1 MATLKEQDI
10 VLHTTD
16 SSGNPVI
23 QLPVTRL
30 GNVEGQD
37 SKLVHTTGNE
47 TVAGTKTF
55 SSSPIAP
62 TPTAG
67 DNSTK
72 VATTAFVTTVGNAK
86 APTSHAS
93 TATIYGIGTGSN
105 YGHVKL
111 SDSTSSTSAASAGIA
126 ASPKAVKAA
135 YDLAN
140 TAKTN
145 AAMAQTTADACLPL
159 SGGTVTGAVTIQH
172 GYRGLVQKLPSD
184 AIYTDHAFLDKYGNL
199 YANIRMTKND
209 NGSSNISISANGK
222 NANGSITWCSLE
234 VGANS
239 DGSSSFIKFNGDAV
253 LTNKTGL
260 PLTGG
265 EMTGQIV
272 FNKSECLLNTKES
285 NQDMRIG
292 GGGGYSTGT
301 VLYMFGK
308 DSTSGQGFYLRTVNK
323 DNQAYQLSSDGYGS
337 LTWNGNAILT
347 TANGL
352 ALNGSNKMSGNLGF
366 TASNHIFIDRTD
378 GYMRICGGK
387 VNDGITGGNI
397 TLFGGEHS
405 TGWGAGAGGLQLEAN
420 NGTVAKA
427 LRLSTDG
434 SLLWDGHT
442 ARHYLK
448 HSTATNVAVNGT
460 EVTIPYDGLLYVWLQ
475 RGNSGLGKVIVK
487 INDYTMPTLFSN
499 NYSWCT
505 CPYPV
510 EKGQVVTI
518 TQEGLSLCGAKLYA
532 FK

>member
-30 GNVEGQD
+30 ENVEGQD

-159 SGGTVTGAVTIQH
+159 SGGT
-172 GYRGLVQKLPSD
+172 
-184 AIYTDHAFLDKYGNL
+184 
-199 YANIRMTKND
+199 
-209 NGSSNISISANGK
+209 
-222 NANGSITWCSLE
+222 
-234 VGANS
+234 
-239 DGSSSFIKFNGDAV
+239 
-253 LTNKTGL
+253 
-260 PLTGG
+260 
-265 EMTGQIV
+265 MTG
-272 FNKSECLLNTKES
+272 K
-285 NQDMRIG
+285 
-292 GGGGYSTGT
+292 
-301 VLYMFGK
+301 
-308 DSTSGQGFYLRTVNK
+308 
-323 DNQAYQLSSDGYGS
+323 
-337 LTWNGNAILT
+337 
-347 TANGL
+347 
-352 ALNGSNKMSGNLGF
+352 LGF
-366 TASNHIFIDRTD
+366 TASNHVFINLPN
-378 GYMRICGGK
+378 GYLRLWGGK
-387 VNDGITGGNI
+387 VDDGIMGGNI
-397 TLFGGEHS
+397 TLFGGKHE
-405 TGWGAGAGGLQLEAN
+405 TGWGTGAGGIIIEAN
-420 NGTVAKA
+420 NGSTSNA
-427 LRLSTDG
+427 LKLSTDG
-434 SLLWDGHT
+434 SLLWAGHT

-487 INDYTMPTLFSN
+487 INDYTMPTLSSN

-518 TQEGLSLCGAKLYA
+518 TQEGVSLCGAKLYA

>member
-30 GNVEGQD
+30 ENVEGQD

-93 TATIYGIGTGSN
+93 TATTYGIGTGSN

-159 SGGTVTGAVTIQH
+159 IGGTVTGAVTIQH

-199 YANIRMTKND
+199 YANIRVTKND
-209 NGSSNISISANGK
+209 NGSSNIGISANGK
-222 NANGSITWCSLE
+222 DANGSTTWCSLE

-239 DGSSSFIKFNGDAV
+239 DGSSPFIKFNGYAV

-292 GGGGYSTGT
+292 GGAGYSTGT

-308 DSTSGQGFYLRTVNK
+308 DSTRGQGFYLRTVNK
-323 DNQAYQLSSDGYGS
+323 DNQVYELKSDGYGS
-337 LTWNGNAILT
+337 LTW
-347 TANGL
+347 
-352 ALNGSNKMSGNLGF
+352 
-366 TASNHIFIDRTD
+366 
-378 GYMRICGGK
+378 
-387 VNDGITGGNI
+387 
-397 TLFGGEHS
+397 
-405 TGWGAGAGGLQLEAN
+405 
-420 NGTVAKA
+420 
-427 LRLSTDG
+427 
-434 SLLWDGHT
+434 DGHSINQ
-442 ARHYLK
+442 YLNPK
-448 HSTATNVAVNGT
+448 VSSSIAVDGT
-460 EVTIPYDGLLYVWLQ
+460 EVTIAFDGLLIV
-475 RGNSGLGKVIVK
+475 SGHVQNLSYGGLSVYLDGVMIVK
-487 INDYTMPTLFSN
+487 LGGNDYDYNTL
-499 NYSWCT
+499 T
-505 CPYPV
+505 IPV
-510 EKGQVVTI
+510 QKGQTFKAV
-518 TQEGLSLCGAKLYA
+518 SDNASSSSAKLWA